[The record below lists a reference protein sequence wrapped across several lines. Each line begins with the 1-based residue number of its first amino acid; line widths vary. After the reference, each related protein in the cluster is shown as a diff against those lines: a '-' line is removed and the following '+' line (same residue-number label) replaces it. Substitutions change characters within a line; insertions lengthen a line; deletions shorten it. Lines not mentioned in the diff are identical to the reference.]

1 MAWKYLLS
9 PTFQVVNTAG
19 KPSTGGY
26 IEVYIHGTRDRYY
39 CASDFDGTLHPFKIP
54 LDSIGA
60 NIVLA
65 DDSQTYDVYVYNR
78 YGSLIMSRYDVPTVR
93 GKDSAYSGDVSDATS
108 TLTKNEGDLSSMAS
122 GMSIKTIL
130 TSISNFFAS
139 LKKVA
144 FSASYN
150 DLSDKP
156 SIPAAQVN
164 SDWNANSGVAKI
176 LNRPS
181 LATVATTGN
190 YEDLSNKPSIP
201 DDTVLVHK
209 TGAETIT
216 GIKTFN
222 NNVSPR
228 QLGSIFSKQSKV
240 FTCSVIKPYDEWSA
254 AEQDDNHFRLWTI
267 DITSI
272 VTVASTHCNIVVKLM
287 GSWYSYQGNGALQ
300 KEITLQVY
308 NGNIVFSKEDYTV
321 AQAPCANE
329 FVISGV
335 IKSGSSYLLQVL
347 NRNPTANNYPLRLE
361 IEVFNK
367 NDSILDNV
375 TLNESITDGLPV
387 WAVDLP
393 QVTANGSPVITKATA
408 VKDFFVATYNDT
420 NYSDVEDAYFDNEQ
434 LVFCERGTYLYQLKR
449 RYSDKFIFEGTVDKD
464 DGTFETITLDSSNVW
479 TIETHSVDE
488 YCVYRKA
495 YDNLHP
501 LSTSTTATD
510 ISNGYM
516 DVEFDLGNADGFGV
530 GEGHALV
537 FIGIPNKGGPSG
549 VDFANAFTK
558 IELYA
563 IDDDSSLQTP
573 YLAAKVKDP
582 SKDDYGDSLGPNDL
596 YMWNRTYSGN
606 RTSVITVKKFRARY
620 YLNMNTAWVPNLA
633 TNFYIY
639 FTILL

>member
-19 KPSTGGY
+19 KPATGGY
-26 IEVYIHGTRDRYY
+26 IEVYVHGTRDRYY

-54 LDSIGA
+54 LDSLGA

-93 GKDSAYSGDVSDATS
+93 GKDSAYSGDISDATS

-122 GMSIKTIL
+122 GMSIKNIL
-130 TSISNFFAS
+130 TSISNFFAG

-156 SIPAAQVN
+156 TIPAAQVQ
-164 SDWNANSGVAKI
+164 SDWNEADSTKVDYIK
-176 LNRPS
+176 
-181 LATVATTGN
+181 
-190 YEDLSNKPSIP
+190 NKPSIP
-201 DDTVLVHK
+201 DDAGLVHK

-222 NNVSPR
+222 NDVSPR

-240 FTCSVIKPYDEWSA
+240 FTCSVIKPYAEWSA
-254 AEQDDNHFRLWTI
+254 AEQDNDHFRLWTL

-272 VTVASTHCNIVVKLM
+272 VTVSSTHCNIVVKLM
-287 GSWYSYQGNGALQ
+287 GSWYSSQGNGALQ

-308 NGNIVFSKEDYTV
+308 NGNIVFAKEDYV
-321 AQAPCANE
+321 IAQSPCADE

-335 IKSGSSYLLQVL
+335 VKSGSSYLVQVT

-367 NDSILDNV
+367 NDSVLDNV
-375 TLNESITDGLPV
+375 TLTESITEGLPA
-387 WAVDLP
+387 WAAEIP
-393 QVTANGSPVITKATA
+393 RVTANGSPVITEATA
-408 VKDFFVATYNDT
+408 VKSFFVATYNDT
-420 NYSDVEDAYFDNEQ
+420 SYSDVEDAFFDNEQ
-434 LVFCERGTYLYQLKR
+434 MVFCERGTYLYQLKR
-449 RYSDKFIFEGTVDKD
+449 FYNSKYIFEGTVDKE

-488 YCVYRKA
+488 FCVYRKA

-516 DVEFDLGNADGFGV
+516 DVEFDLGNADGFSV

-549 VDFANAFTK
+549 VDFADAFTK

-596 YMWNRTYSGN
+596 YMWNRIYSGN
-606 RTSVITVKKFRARY
+606 RTSVINVKKFRVRY

>member
-19 KPSTGGY
+19 KPATGGY

-54 LDSIGA
+54 LDSLGA

-108 TLTKNEGDLSSMAS
+108 TFTKNELDLSSMAS

-164 SDWNANSGVAKI
+164 SDWNANSGVAQI
-176 LNRPS
+176 LNKPN
-181 LATVATTGN
+181 LATVATTGD
-190 YEDLSNKPSIP
+190 YGDLNNKPSIP
-201 DDTVLVHK
+201 DDANLVHK
-209 TGAETIT
+209 SGAETIT

-222 NNVSPR
+222 NDVSPR
-228 QLGSIFSKQSKV
+228 QTGTSFSKQSKV
-240 FTCSVIKPYDEWSA
+240 FVCSIIKPYNEWSA
-254 AEQDDNHFRLWTI
+254 EEKDNNHFRLWTI
-267 DITSI
+267 DITS
-272 VTVASTHCNIVVKLM
+272 VVPVASTHCNIVVKLM
-287 GSWYSYQGNGALQ
+287 GSFYSTSGNGALQ
-300 KEITLQVY
+300 KEITFQVY
-308 NGNIVFSKEDYTV
+308 NGNIVISKGDYTV
-321 AQAPCANE
+321 AQSPCADE
-329 FVISGV
+329 FAISGV
-335 IKSGSSYLLQVL
+335 IKSGNDYLVQVV

-361 IEVFNK
+361 IEMFNK
-367 NDSILDNV
+367 YNSAVLDAV
-375 TLNESITDGLPV
+375 TMTESITEGLPI
-387 WAVDLP
+387 WAVDVA
-393 QVTANGSPVITKATA
+393 QVTANGSPVLTEATA
-408 VKDFFVATYNDT
+408 VKSIFVATYGDT
-420 NYSDVEDAYFDNEQ
+420 TYSDVEDAYFDNEQ
-434 LVFCERGTYLYQLKR
+434 LVLCKRGTYLYPLKR
-449 RYSDKFIFEGTVDKD
+449 SYSNKFIFEGTVDKD
-464 DGTFETITLDSSNVW
+464 DGTFETITVNSSNVW
-479 TIETHSVDE
+479 TIETHNVDE
-488 YCVYRKA
+488 YCVYRKSYGA
-495 YDNLHP
+495 LHP
-501 LSTSTTATD
+501 LNTAPTATD

-516 DVEFDLGNADGFGV
+516 DVEFDLGDADGFTIGD
-530 GEGHALV
+530 GNTLV
-537 FIGIPNKGGPSG
+537 FIGIPNRGGPSG
-549 VDFANAFTK
+549 VDFADAFTK
-558 IELYA
+558 VELYA
-563 IDDDSSLQTP
+563 INENDNP
-573 YLAAKVKDP
+573 FLAAKVKDT
-582 SKDDYGDSLGPNDL
+582 SKDDYGDTLTTLDS

-606 RTSVITVKKFRARY
+606 RTGLNIVKKFKARY
-620 YLNMNTAWVPNLA
+620 YLNMNTAWVPNLS

>member
-19 KPSTGGY
+19 KPATGGY

-54 LDSIGA
+54 LDSLGA

-108 TLTKNEGDLSSMAS
+108 TLTKNENDMSSMAS

-150 DLSDKP
+150 DLS
-156 SIPAAQVN
+156 
-164 SDWNANSGVAKI
+164 
-176 LNRPS
+176 
-181 LATVATTGN
+181 
-190 YEDLSNKPSIP
+190 NKPSIP
-201 DDTVLVHK
+201 DDANLVHK
-209 TGAETIT
+209 SGAETIT

-222 NNVSPR
+222 NDASPR
-228 QLGSIFSKQSKV
+228 QTGSIFSKQSKV
-240 FTCSVIKPYDEWSA
+240 FVCSVIKPYEEWSA
-254 AEQDDNHFRLWTI
+254 EKKDNNHFRLWTI

-287 GSWYSYQGNGALQ
+287 GSYYSDSANGELQ
-300 KEITLQVY
+300 KTITFQVH
-308 NGNIVFSKEDYTV
+308 NGNVIVSKEDYTV
-321 AQAPCANE
+321 AQSPCADE

-335 IKSGSSYLLQVL
+335 FKSVDKYLLQVV

-367 NDSILDNV
+367 NIADLDNV
-375 TLNESITDGLPV
+375 TLTESIRESLPL
-387 WAVDLP
+387 WAFDVP
-393 QVTANGSPVITKATA
+393 KVSANGSPVITEATR
-408 VKDFFVATYNDT
+408 VKEVFVATYNDT
-420 NYSDVEDAYFDNEQ
+420 SYSDVEDAYFDNEQ
-434 LVFCERGTYLYQLKR
+434 LVLCKRGTYLYPLKR
-449 RYSDKFIFEGTVDKD
+449 NYSNKFVFESTVDKY

-479 TIETHSVDE
+479 TIETHNVDE
-488 YCVYRKA
+488 YCVYRKS
-495 YDNLHP
+495 YDALNP
-501 LSTSTTATD
+501 LSTATTAAD

-516 DVEFDLGNADGFGV
+516 DVEFDLGNADGFTIGD
-530 GEGHALV
+530 GNTLV
-537 FIGIPNKGGPSG
+537 FIGIPNRGGPYG
-549 VDFANAFTK
+549 VAFADAFTK
-558 IELYA
+558 VELYA
-563 IDDDSSLQTP
+563 INDNNTP
-573 YLAAKVKDP
+573 FIAAKVKDP
-582 SKDDYGDSLGPNDL
+582 SKDDYGDTLAPSDL
-596 YMWNRTYSGN
+596 YMWNRTYSG
-606 RTSVITVKKFRARY
+606 SGIGLSIVKKFRARY